1 VDHVIA
7 VSLGSPLVRSAMSL
21 VLAFA
26 CRRPVPPA
34 VLRRLVVLCL
44 ASAMLSTVLLPS
56 GPAVAQPTK
65 PAKRAEID
73 GTPQLKWQPA
83 NVTIAPGGTVTF
95 KIVGATPHPVG
106 SGSAPP
112 NDDGKFDTSGC
123 QADKLSG
130 DGASCTVRLNKAG
143 TYPYFCT
150 LHFAAGMVGSITVG
164 SGSGSA
170 APGIATVT
178 TSAGAAPLVT
188 SPRAGTPPAP
198 GKPAIYWA
206 GYGLLALG
214 ALIALVTV
222 FAYVRFLPR
231 FRRPWR

>member
-1 VDHVIA
+1 MDHAIA
-7 VSLGSPLVRSAMSL
+7 MSLGSPLVRSAMSP
-21 VLAFA
+21 VFAFT
-26 CRRPVPPA
+26 CRRPALPA
-34 VLRRLVVLCL
+34 VVRRLTVLCL

-56 GPAVAQPTK
+56 GPTVAQPTK

-83 NVTIAPGGTVTF
+83 NVTIAPGGTVRF

-112 NDDGKFDTSGC
+112 NDDGRFETSGC

-130 DGASCTVRLNKAG
+130 DGASCTVRFEQAG

-150 LHFAAGMVGSITVG
+150 LHFAAGMVGTITV
-164 SGSGSA
+164 GSA
-170 APGIATVT
+170 APGTATAT
-178 TSAGAAPLVT
+178 TPPGAAPLVT
-188 SPRAGTPPAP
+188 SPSAVKPTAP

-222 FAYVRFLPR
+222 FAYVLFSPR

>member
-1 VDHVIA
+1 M
-7 VSLGSPLVRSAMSL
+7 SPG
-21 VLAFA
+21 LAFA
-26 CRRPVPPA
+26 CRHPAPPA
-34 VLRRLVVLCL
+34 VVRRLIVLCL

-83 NVTIAPGGTVTF
+83 NVTIAPGNTVTF

-112 NDDGKFDTSGC
+112 NDDGKFDTAGC

-130 DGASCTVRLNKAG
+130 DGASCTVTFKKAG

-150 LHFAAGMVGSITVG
+150 LHFAAGMIGTITV
-164 SGSGSA
+164 SSA
-170 APGIATVT
+170 GGAGGATPGTATAT

-188 SPRAGTPPAP
+188 RPSAVKPTDS

-206 GYGLLALG
+206 GYGLLAFG

>member
-1 VDHVIA
+1 M
-7 VSLGSPLVRSAMSL
+7 SPVF
-21 VLAFA
+21 AFA
-26 CRRPVPPA
+26 CRCPA
-34 VLRRLVVLCL
+34 LLAVVRRLTVLCL
-44 ASAMLSTVLLPS
+44 AGAVLGTVLLLPS
-56 GPAVAQPTK
+56 GPAAAQPSK

-112 NDDGKFDTSGC
+112 NDDGKFDTAGC

-130 DGASCTVRLNKAG
+130 DGASCTVRFGKAG

-150 LHFAAGMVGSITVG
+150 LHFAAGMVGTITIA
-164 SGSGSA
+164 SASA
-170 APGIATVT
+170 APGTATTT

-188 SPRAGTPPAP
+188 GPGVVKPAVS

-214 ALIALVTV
+214 ALLALVTV

-231 FRRPWR
+231 FQRPWR